1 MILPAK
7 PSKGG
12 DQSMNM
18 QNNTLQ
24 VWQCDMSGDDS
35 RKKVDQSYMPDQT
48 KQ

>member
-1 MILPAK
+1 MFAFSMILPAK

-24 VWQCDMSGDDS
+24 V
-35 RKKVDQSYMPDQT
+35 
-48 KQ
+48 